1 MSASP
6 KTFGNEI
13 DDGEPKPCQGVRV
26 QMRNDRAGSEP
37 AHRGD
42 RLAAMTRRVL
52 ITGSTTGLGRAAAV
66 ALLTAGHE
74 VVVHARSVSRAGD
87 LGQLATTAAGVV
99 IGDLAELDDIRS
111 VAEQANRFGVFD
123 AVIHNAGIYVEAT
136 RSPTSDGHARVFA
149 VNTLAPYLL
158 TALVARPSR
167 LIYLS
172 SGMHRSGD
180 ASLRDL
186 DWTERPWSGVQAY
199 CDSKLQVTAFSA
211 ALARRWP
218 DVVASA
224 VDPGWVPTRMGGP
237 GATGDLV
244 LGHVTQVWLAASDDP
259 AAEVSGRYWHH
270 QRTERPAPA
279 AEDVTFQDA
288 LLDELARLTGV
299 TLDPTQAEPTP
310 E

>member
-1 MSASP
+1 MR
-6 KTFGNEI
+6 TRT
-13 DDGEPKPCQGVRV
+13 DG
-26 QMRNDRAGSEP
+26 AGWER
-37 AHRGD
+37 AHRD
-42 RLAAMTRRVL
+42 DWLAVMTRRVL
-52 ITGSTTGLGRAAAV
+52 ITGSTTGLGRAAAE
-66 ALLTAGHE
+66 ALLAGGHE

-87 LGQLATTAAGVV
+87 LGQLATATAGVV

-149 VNTLAPYLL
+149 VNVLAPYLL

-186 DWTERPWSGVQAY
+186 DWTERRWSGVQAY

-218 DVVASA
+218 DVLASA

-237 GATGDLV
+237 GATDDLV

-259 AAEVSGRYWHH
+259 AAKVSGRYWHH

-279 AEDVTFQDA
+279 VEDTTLQDA

-299 TLDPTQAEPTP
+299 TLDSTRAEPSRNRP
-310 E
+310 VCHHQR